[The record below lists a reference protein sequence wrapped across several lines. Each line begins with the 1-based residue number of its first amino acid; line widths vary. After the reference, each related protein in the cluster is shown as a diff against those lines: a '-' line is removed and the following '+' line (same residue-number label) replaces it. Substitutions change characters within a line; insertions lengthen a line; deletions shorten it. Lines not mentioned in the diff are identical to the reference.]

1 MFVLYGPFHDYPDRI
16 SNYQFLTNMIRQFSQ
31 QFLRLLSITNDQPP
45 LPPLLKKRSRKN
57 NKQNR
62 FKRHGTMVHI
72 SDAIKFLVLVLAWK
86 EI

>member
-1 MFVLYGPFHDYPDRI
+1 MFILYGPFHDY
-16 SNYQFLTNMIRQFSQ
+16 QFLVNMIRQSSQ

-62 FKRHGTMVHI
+62 FKRNGAMVHI
-72 SDAIKFLVLVLAWK
+72 SDAVKFFVLVSV
-86 EI
+86 